1 MLETMSA
8 EKKETHEEKPVVKT
22 PSTSLLSRETSVG
35 FASNASIKVAAS
47 RRLQKLHLNRSS
59 TLKRHIAFVDKLKAI
74 ASEKE
79 WKLTDLDDTIAEEI
93 ETFLATRLRHQYHMC
108 RCVDRQATIIECNVA
123 DETCLIT
130 YNDSKKKRRIKIKS
144 NTIINNVANKEYL
157 VGENVTIKKPSICPV
172 QLDMYL
178 TKAHVHP
185 AMSPIHFICS
195 YALVKSLLTFMSIV
209 NNKNKD
215 AFSYLLELEDIHGK
229 TPIFFAIHGLDYS
242 SNQQQDHTQQNVK
255 PIIARDKCI
264 ARMKLVKL
272 LLDHNARLL
281 HRDRYGKTIYD
292 YLIAKPDMYSY
303 LLLKTVSAISNRISR
318 NSVIK
323 VKTKSYELMYNH
335 FCEKYKIENLKHEK
349 GRRTYNDAQDIVKK
363 YLCKEYKLINEWSKH
378 LKADHVGRTNIRTE
392 CLNAMKASTLLND
405 KLDILC
411 EILLEESFF
420 GDREHVVHFF
430 KELKNMLNRY
440 TNALGI
446 TISDS
451 EILNAVSNDKF
462 LRIYYCTKPG
472 KKFVDNKI
480 VEFQSSNNA
489 LALSYEYEVVVNNF
503 MDDDFLTDV
512 VTLFKKDTME
522 FKLRFRDIED
532 AISDIFSQTAYGHY
546 QPAANEPST
555 KDTATIHEESIE
567 KKDDIMD
574 LLKSKKIDS
583 MDVLEKVCNWMIS
596 LANILIPKEMIVDNM
611 YKNFRASILREIQN
625 ILVDVLLY
633 SSLITLNMDIVE
645 KENILKQF
653 LDKAYAI
660 YSERSNLY
668 KWEKIELKLLQF
680 QNDSVYIS
688 QKDMYVVRFVIVEQ
702 NASKY
707 DTKRSER
714 HLIHDTFKYS
724 VVTHHVKN
732 LFYKFVDA
740 SLQEHCTRSQVKIE
754 NRDVSHIKRRA
765 SERQR
770 AHNGRI
776 LKHFG
781 SSFEI
786 THSESRHVSLS
797 VGSGEERRMSAVAKN
812 AINDQEMVLIDNTV
826 DTGDVDVLTESS
838 TDYTKPRWRVVC
850 RQELANI
857 KKEREEHHMW
867 NDNIKFRDSIR
878 RTEKI
883 ILKKYKN
890 EQKLDLKLLECKRSL
905 IETVNQYIINV
916 LEPAL
921 VSGLGNVI
929 CRATCRP
936 DLLSDFDKSRVG
948 IDGFND
954 SDADKMLQEVF
965 VMDKQRNMYR
975 VGRNDII
982 NILYMAPVV
991 KQWNI
996 IFHPKLLKILNSL
1009 LIEACKFQQGPHGIA
1024 RAIVKIL
1031 LRKGADPNTSDENGD
1046 TALFLA
1052 SNSHPIHK
1060 SDICSLL
1067 IKAGAA
1073 VTVSILSNFIG
1084 NLSRAGE
1091 KQNTKKSNDIKNHF
1105 KYVVFYGAYYGTLTE
1120 DVLALMN
1127 SVSLLGDDGRISHNL
1142 LKDIQSVPDGRNFL
1156 PMHYAAMHGNV
1167 EIIDLLYC
1175 YGGKDCINKQFDAN
1189 ITQKVN
1195 GKKVFQVF
1203 HSKPVS
1209 ITTLLKSDDN
1219 VDTIYGFTPLALAV
1233 QNNHPSAVRKL
1244 ISLGAKPFPFD
1255 DETDYESAKN
1265 NYLCPYWLALG
1276 LFRATEDPSL
1286 RYNKSINKLNTTVV
1300 ILKHPNDS
1308 PTTHFQKVYADVKL
1322 DDINKQSLKRAFEHI
1337 QGYTLEEEVAENIDS
1352 EALFSIT
1359 EALTRKANKERR
1371 ESVKARMGRHRRSV
1385 LVEAIK
1391 HDFVQFSTDQEMRDR
1406 QLQMLVVKKFRS
1418 NYVERRGKNCEKW
1431 RNTPLF
1437 TFGDNLKALRID
1449 NTSNDRLIEFM
1460 DIDLTEKNKLNASN
1474 LHLIEKEKRKEI
1486 LNIMNRHH
1494 KVKNM
1499 LKRYS
1504 RNLFIWPCIVYF
1516 LLLIFCI
1523 ITVPSFFWE
1532 SDYAFEVNSYIISEL
1547 QNGMK
1552 NLKESNY
1559 DVFGSQIGF
1568 ESVNELGPWISD
1580 KMFKTH
1586 LPKLYK
1592 NNKVDRIGS
1601 IRICSFVAGGWKVQS
1616 PFQSKKG
1623 KANETIMKTDFNR
1636 KSYNERDWQRA
1647 YFVTEVKVI
1656 EPSKIGDYCQ
1666 KTLEALTYQRYCL
1679 DINYDN
1685 SNPTIAT
1692 ETIAHL
1698 SNCTWFQ
1705 HDMVRT
1711 EIILH
1716 FYSKQANLLSQIVQ
1730 TFSKEPTGLI
1740 SCQFD
1745 AESIKQLTWDI
1756 NSGVVAWFNTI
1767 LEIIFCLYLCSEF
1780 VAMIKAFVVAGKYS
1794 QMLIRQK
1801 YKIAGRSALLRTY
1814 EEECKLH
1821 NRGDLPV
1828 QRPTCCKIIP
1838 FPCKLSQKMYSD
1850 FYISIGVNYNVLL
1863 SIISSPNENYV
1874 SLSISQSIII
1884 ISGILSTIN
1893 YFWLAYLKHNLM
1905 LELEKSGNTGG
1916 VDVALEVFEQ
1926 ANTVKSLMIVLLY
1939 TLWFRLFDV
1948 LKQEPSLG
1956 PFVRA
1961 LFQTIVSYEIVM
1973 FFLIFMLG
1981 LVPVTLSIHL
1991 VLGTR
1996 VERVSTIYKTLRT
2009 MLMFSIVG
2017 EHEQPDFWMHGTLPD
2032 SHNLILMFFLVMIIL
2047 IFLNLL
2053 IAIVTDVWQ
2062 SYDRE
2067 KIYMKAVNDE
2077 MREAVSNYVEGIDYG
2092 NSSTANAILRRVESM
2107 TLDRSRSIDS

>member
-1 MLETMSA
+1 
-8 EKKETHEEKPVVKT
+8 
-22 PSTSLLSRETSVG
+22 
-35 FASNASIKVAAS
+35 
-47 RRLQKLHLNRSS
+47 
-59 TLKRHIAFVDKLKAI
+59 
-74 ASEKE
+74 
-79 WKLTDLDDTIAEEI
+79 
-93 ETFLATRLRHQYHMC
+93 
-108 RCVDRQATIIECNVA
+108 
-123 DETCLIT
+123 
-130 YNDSKKKRRIKIKS
+130 
-144 NTIINNVANKEYL
+144 
-157 VGENVTIKKPSICPV
+157 
-172 QLDMYL
+172 
-178 TKAHVHP
+178 
-185 AMSPIHFICS
+185 
-195 YALVKSLLTFMSIV
+195 
-209 NNKNKD
+209 
-215 AFSYLLELEDIHGK
+215 
-229 TPIFFAIHGLDYS
+229 
-242 SNQQQDHTQQNVK
+242 
-255 PIIARDKCI
+255 
-264 ARMKLVKL
+264 
-272 LLDHNARLL
+272 
-281 HRDRYGKTIYD
+281 
-292 YLIAKPDMYSY
+292 
-303 LLLKTVSAISNRISR
+303 
-318 NSVIK
+318 
-323 VKTKSYELMYNH
+323 
-335 FCEKYKIENLKHEK
+335 
-349 GRRTYNDAQDIVKK
+349 
-363 YLCKEYKLINEWSKH
+363 
-378 LKADHVGRTNIRTE
+378 
-392 CLNAMKASTLLND
+392 
-405 KLDILC
+405 
-411 EILLEESFF
+411 
-420 GDREHVVHFF
+420 
-430 KELKNMLNRY
+430 
-440 TNALGI
+440 
-446 TISDS
+446 
-451 EILNAVSNDKF
+451 
-462 LRIYYCTKPG
+462 
-472 KKFVDNKI
+472 
-480 VEFQSSNNA
+480 
-489 LALSYEYEVVVNNF
+489 
-503 MDDDFLTDV
+503 
-512 VTLFKKDTME
+512 ME
-522 FKLRFRDIED
+522 FKLRFRDIEE
-532 AISDIFSQTAYGHY
+532 AISDIFSQTAYRHY
-546 QPAANEPST
+546 QPTANEPSI
-555 KDTATIHEESIE
+555 KDNETIHEECIE
-567 KKDDIMD
+567 EKDNN
-574 LLKSKKIDS
+574 LRKNKKIDS
-583 MDVLEKVCNWMIS
+583 TDVLEKICNWMIS
-596 LANILIPKEMIVDNM
+596 LANMLIPKEMLGDTM
-611 YKNFRASILREIQN
+611 YKNFTASILREVQN
-625 ILVDVLLY
+625 ILIDLLLY
-633 SSLITLNMDIVE
+633 SNLITLNMDMVQ
-645 KENILKQF
+645 KEDILKQF

-668 KWEKIELKLLQF
+668 KWEEIELKLAQF
-680 QNDSVYIS
+680 KNDSVYIS
-688 QKDMYVVRFVIVEQ
+688 HKDMYVVRFVIVEQ

-714 HLIHDTFKYS
+714 HLIHDSFKYK

-740 SLQEHCTRSQVKIE
+740 SLREHCTRSQVKIE
-754 NRDVSHIKRRA
+754 NRDFSHVKRRT

-770 AHNGRI
+770 AHSGRI

-781 SSFEI
+781 TSFEVA
-786 THSESRHVSLS
+786 ESDSRPVSLS
-797 VGSGEERRMSAVAKN
+797 VGSRKELRVASDAAKN
-812 AINDQEMVLIDNTV
+812 AMDFEEVTSIDNTV
-826 DTGDVDVLTESS
+826 DINDLDVLTESS
-838 TDYTKPRWRVVC
+838 AHYIKPRWRVVC
-850 RQELANI
+850 CQELASI
-857 KKEREEHHMW
+857 KKERDEHHMW
-867 NDNIKFRDSIR
+867 NDNIKFRDSILR
-878 RTEKI
+878 AEKI
-883 ILKKYKN
+883 ILQKCKT
-890 EQKLDLKLLECKRSL
+890 EQKLDLKILECKRSL

-936 DLLSDFDKSRVG
+936 DLLSEYDKSRVG

-965 VMDKQRNMYR
+965 VMDKQKNMYR

-982 NILYMAPVV
+982 NILDMAPVV

-996 IFHPKLLKILNSL
+996 IFHPKILKILNSL
-1009 LIEACKFQQGPHGIA
+1009 LIEACKFHQGPHGIA
-1024 RAIVKIL
+1024 RAIVNKL
-1031 LRKGADPNTSDENGD
+1031 LQKGADPNTADKNGD

-1073 VTVSILSNFIG
+1073 VTVSILSNFID

-1091 KQNTKKSNDIKNHF
+1091 EKNTKKSNDIKNHL

-1120 DVLALMN
+1120 DVLAHMN
-1127 SVSLLGDDGRISHNL
+1127 TVSLLGDDGKISHDL
-1142 LKDIQSVPDGRNFL
+1142 LKEIQSVPDGRNFL
-1156 PMHYAAMHGNV
+1156 PIHYAAMHGNV

-1195 GKKVFQVF
+1195 GTKVFQVF
-1203 HSKPVS
+1203 HSKPES
-1209 ITTLLKSDDN
+1209 IKTLLKSDDN
-1219 VDTIYGFTPLALAV
+1219 LDTRYGFTPLALAV
-1233 QNNHPSAVRKL
+1233 QNNHPNAVRKL
-1244 ISLGAKPFPFD
+1244 LSLGAKPFPFD
-1255 DETDYESAKN
+1255 NETDYESAKN

-1286 RYNKSINKLNTTVV
+1286 RYQKTINKLNPTVV

-1308 PTTHFQKVYADVKL
+1308 PTTHFQKVYTDVKL
-1322 DDINKQSLKRAFEHI
+1322 DDISKQSLKRSFEKIH
-1337 QGYTLEEEVAENIDS
+1337 GYTLEKEVAENIDS
-1352 EALFSIT
+1352 ETLYSIT
-1359 EALTRKANKERR
+1359 EALTHKANKERR
-1371 ESVKARMGRHRRSV
+1371 ESMKVRMGRHKKSV

-1391 HDFVQFSTDQEMRDR
+1391 HDFVHFSTDREMRDR
-1406 QLQMLVVKKFRS
+1406 QLQMLVVKRFRS

-1431 RNTPLF
+1431 RDTPLF

-1449 NTSNDRLIEFM
+1449 NKGKDRLIEFM
-1460 DIDLTEKNKLNASN
+1460 DIDSKEKNKLNSSN
-1474 LHLIEKEKRKEI
+1474 LDLIEKEKRKEI

-1504 RNLFIWPCIVYF
+1504 RKLFIWPCIVYL
-1516 LLLIFCI
+1516 LLLIFCV

-1532 SDYAFEVNSYIISEL
+1532 SDYAFEVNSFIISEL

-1568 ESVNELGPWISD
+1568 ENVNELGPWISD
-1580 KMFKTH
+1580 KMFKKH
-1586 LPKLYK
+1586 LPKLYE
-1592 NNKVDRIGS
+1592 NNVVDRIGS
-1601 IRICSFVAGGWKVQS
+1601 IRICSFVAGGWKVKA
-1616 PFQSKKG
+1616 PFRSKKRTT
-1623 KANETIMKTDFNR
+1623 NETIMENDFKR
-1636 KSYNERDWQRA
+1636 KSYNERDWQLA
-1647 YFVTEVKVI
+1647 SAVNEMQVI
-1656 EPSKIGDYCQ
+1656 VPSEIGDYCQ
-1666 KTLEALTYQRYCL
+1666 KTLEDWAYQEYCL

-1711 EIILH
+1711 KIILH

-1756 NSGVVAWFNTI
+1756 KSGVISWFNTI
-1767 LEIIFCLYLCSEF
+1767 LEVIFCLYLCSEF

-1814 EEECKLH
+1814 EEECKFH

-1838 FPCKLSQKMYSD
+1838 FPCTLSQKMYND
-1850 FYISIGVNYNVLL
+1850 FYISIGVNYNVLI

-1884 ISGILSTIN
+1884 LSGILSII
-1893 YFWLAYLKHNLM
+1893 YYLWLAYLKNNLM

-1916 VDVALEVFEQ
+1916 VDVALEVFRQ
-1926 ANTVKSLMIVLLY
+1926 ANIVKNLMIVLLY

-1961 LFQTIVSYEIVM
+1961 LFQTIVSYEILM

-1991 VLGTR
+1991 VLGSR
-1996 VERVSTIYKTLRT
+1996 VEHVSTIYKTLRT

-2067 KIYMKAVNDE
+2067 EIYMKAVNDE
-2077 MREAVSNYVEGIDYG
+2077 IREAVSNYVEGIDYG
-2092 NSSTANAILRRVESM
+2092 NSGTANAILRRVES
-2107 TLDRSRSIDS
+2107 LKLERSRIVDF